1 MNEKANILN
10 VDYFGLDPIYFDFPC
25 EIHFTRFGKCNR
37 LHNNINP
44 IPFENKNAYKVFVS
58 CNEPSSS
65 ANREPPNRII
75 YASNQYD
82 LILTTDEEVLNNT
95 TNSVLFPYGTT
106 WLRKQKNKHNDS
118 LSVFDPTIND
128 EVANKEDGISFMAT
142 NHFGAPGY
150 EMRRIVWNSRH
161 LIKNKT
167 IFYSSTRF
175 ITNQPTWNGYLFSN
189 TIHDGLLPNDD
200 KINLFRTKFSIAIEN
215 NKEKYY
221 FSEKLVDCLLTK
233 TIPIYWG
240 CSEVGRFFDEK
251 GIIIFDTFDELLMK
265 INSIDEKTYDQMLP
279 HVENN
284 YRIALEYG
292 RSIFD
297 RVKEAVDNYRKS
309 NVNTYK

>member
-1 MNEKANILN
+1 
-10 VDYFGLDPIYFDFPC
+10 
-25 EIHFTRFGKCNR
+25 
-37 LHNNINP
+37 
-44 IPFENKNAYKVFVS
+44 
-58 CNEPSSS
+58 
-65 ANREPPNRII
+65 
-75 YASNQYD
+75 
-82 LILTTDEEVLNNT
+82 
-95 TNSVLFPYGTT
+95 
-106 WLRKQKNKHNDS
+106 
-118 LSVFDPTIND
+118 
-128 EVANKEDGISFMAT
+128 
-142 NHFGAPGY
+142 
-150 EMRRIVWNSRH
+150 
-161 LIKNKT
+161 
-167 IFYSSTRF
+167 
-175 ITNQPTWNGYLFSN
+175 LFSN